1 MVVIPVTKMIK
12 KISLEE
18 DFQEMSSST
27 GKESTETDAVYES
40 SSSSTGILW
49 IATAFFFI
57 ITAAFGGVYLSKNGT
72 EDVLS
77 LVPKAPSP
85 TTAPTEQPTPTAAEV
100 DKKEYEIKVLNGSGT
115 AGLAA
120 KAKESLEEAGFSVS
134 SVGNADTQDYSKT
147 IIQSKKSVKKEFIA
161 ALEEELGKTYKLGEN
176 ATQQDSEKDDIVV
189 TLGKD

>member
-18 DFQEMSSST
+18 DSQEMSSST
-27 GKESTETDAVYES
+27 GKESTETVYES
-40 SSSSTGILW
+40 GSSSTGILW
-49 IATAFFFI
+49 IAAAFFFI
-57 ITAAFGGVYLSKNGT
+57 VTAVFGGMYLSKNGT
-72 EDVLS
+72 KDVLS

-120 KAKESLEEAGFSVS
+120 KAKESLEASGFSVS
-134 SVGNADTQDYSKT
+134 SVGNADTKDYSKT

-176 ATQQDSEKDDIVV
+176 ATQQDSEKDEIIV
-189 TLGKD
+189 TLGKQ